1 MSVNTARLVSSA
13 LLDPTYW
20 EDEEQAE
27 QAREQAEQARE
38 QIRVAEARAAD
49 LEAELTRL
57 RRMLDAR
64 Q

>member
-27 QAREQAEQARE
+27 QARAQVERARE
-38 QIRVAEARAAD
+38 QTRAAEARAAD

-57 RRMLDAR
+57 RRMLDER

>member
-20 EDEEQAE
+20 EDE
-27 QAREQAEQARE
+27 EQAEQARE

-57 RRMLDAR
+57 RRMLDER

>member
-27 QAREQAEQARE
+27 QAREQARE

-57 RRMLDAR
+57 RRMLDER